1 MSEPHKFELVK
12 PSPETEKPTGHQHG
26 FHDHEHDHGHDHHH
40 GGIGHSHAP
49 DTFGWAFAI
58 GIALNISFVLGEAI
72 VGVVVNSTALLADA
86 GHNLFDV
93 LGLAAAWFA
102 TLLAKRAPTTR
113 YTFGMKGSTIV
124 AALFNGV
131 FLLVAVG
138 AIGWEALL
146 RLMNP
151 VEVPG
156 IWVMVTAGIGI
167 FVNGGTA
174 LLFSRGRKDDINIR
188 GAYLHMAA
196 DAAVSAGVVISGLL
210 MLKLGWAWLD
220 PVTSLVIVAVIIWS
234 SWSLLREALVM
245 SMSAVPSSVDAKAVR
260 QYLSKQKGVS
270 NVHDL
275 HIWATS
281 TTDVALTAHLL
292 MPDGH
297 PGDKFL
303 ADLCDEL
310 EHHFN
315 IGHATLQIE
324 TGPENVCA
332 SHCDA
337 AA

>member
-12 PSPETEKPTGHQHG
+12 PSPEAEKPAGHQHG
-26 FHDHEHDHGHDHHH
+26 FHDHEHDHDHHH

-58 GIALNISFVLGEAI
+58 GIALNIAFVFGEAI
-72 VGVVVNSTALLADA
+72 VGFVVNSTALLADA

-93 LGLAAAWFA
+93 LGLGAAWFA
-102 TLLAKRAPTTR
+102 TILAKRAPTAR
-113 YTFGMKGSTIV
+113 YTFGMKGSTIL

-151 VEVPG
+151 VEVHG
-156 IWVMVTAGIGI
+156 LWVMVTAGLGI

-174 LLFSRGRKDDINIR
+174 LLFARGRKDDINIR

-210 MLKLGWAWLD
+210 MLELGWTWLD

-260 QYLSKQKGVS
+260 QFLSQQKGVS

-292 MPDGH
+292 MPGGH
-297 PGDKFL
+297 PGDTFL
-303 ADLCDEL
+303 ADLCDAL

-324 TGPENVCA
+324 TGPETVCA